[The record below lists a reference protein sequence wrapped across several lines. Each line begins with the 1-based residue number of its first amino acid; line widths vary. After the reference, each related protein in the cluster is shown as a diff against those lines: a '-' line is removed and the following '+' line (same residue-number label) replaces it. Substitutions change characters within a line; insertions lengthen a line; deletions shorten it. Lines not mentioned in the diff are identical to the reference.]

1 MKKIC
6 LLICSVLF
14 CIFLIGASKPS
25 LDGRAV
31 VADAGEL
38 PSGLFAKSPGYLP
51 GDIVVVTNPQTN
63 ISIEVMIFGSF
74 DATEGI
80 AIVLSPEA
88 AKELY
93 ISKGSNVIVQVT
105 KKSDAYSEKTV
116 LSKTLETYV
125 PEKRDE
131 FEDLLE
137 DPFYKELLKEEISN
151 EEIYVAE
158 DNVEIPEEDLLF
170 EEILAEETVTEEIL
184 EPVEEEIVEVLPE
197 ETVVEEILEPV
208 EEEIV
213 EVLPEEVEIEE
224 ILEPVEEEIVEVLPE
239 ETEVEEILEPVEEE
253 IVEVLPEETEEILEP
268 VEEEIVEVLPEET
281 EVEEIL
287 EPVEEEIVEVLLE
300 ETEVEEI
307 LEPVEEEIVEVLPEE
322 TEVEEILEPV
332 EEEIAE
338 ILPEEFVAEM
348 DSVLEDEVVEE
359 IEEEAVLIPAEPK
372 PPVFTIIPV
381 VAEEDYEEI
390 IEDYDSL
397 YDEPE
402 VIIVEEYEDLEVV
415 EEVLAEEVPEVRA
428 VVPVEE
434 ILEVVP
440 MEVVKPAVNTVST
453 LEAKKYYVQIAT
465 YGKVENVEKALEQY
479 GKNYPI
485 VVYQP
490 AGRNDYQV
498 MIGGLN
504 KDEYG
509 IVLQRFRKAGFKDA
523 FLRSTF

>member
-6 LLICSVLF
+6 LLICAVLF

-197 ETVVEEILEPV
+197 ETEVEEILEPVEEKIAEILPEEAEVEEILEPV

-213 EVLPEEVEIEE
+213 EALPEETVIEE
-224 ILEPVEEEIVEVLPE
+224 VLEPVEEEIVEVLPE
-239 ETEVEEILEPVEEE
+239 ETVVEEILEPVEEE
-253 IVEVLPEETEEILEP
+253 IVE
-268 VEEEIVEVLPEET
+268 
-281 EVEEIL
+281 
-287 EPVEEEIVEVLLE
+287 
-300 ETEVEEI
+300 
-307 LEPVEEEIVEVLPEE
+307 
-322 TEVEEILEPV
+322 
-332 EEEIAE
+332 A
-338 ILPEEFVAEM
+338 LPEEFVAEM
-348 DSVLEDEVVEE
+348 DSVLEEEVVEE

-402 VIIVEEYEDLEVV
+402 VIIVEEIEDLEVV

-440 MEVVKPAVNTVST
+440 MEVVKPVVNTVST

-490 AGRNDYQV
+490 VGRNDYQV

>member
-287 EPVEEEIVEVLLE
+287 EPVEEEI
-300 ETEVEEI
+300 
-307 LEPVEEEIVEVLPEE
+307 
-322 TEVEEILEPV
+322 
-332 EEEIAE
+332 AE

>member
-6 LLICSVLF
+6 LLICAVLF

-170 EEILAEETVTEEIL
+170 EEILAEETVTEEVLEPVEEEIVEVLPEETVVEEVLEPVEEEIVEALPEETEVEEIL

-213 EVLPEEVEIEE
+213 E
-224 ILEPVEEEIVEVLPE
+224 
-239 ETEVEEILEPVEEE
+239 
-253 IVEVLPEETEEILEP
+253 
-268 VEEEIVEVLPEET
+268 
-281 EVEEIL
+281 
-287 EPVEEEIVEVLLE
+287 
-300 ETEVEEI
+300 
-307 LEPVEEEIVEVLPEE
+307 
-322 TEVEEILEPV
+322 
-332 EEEIAE
+332 A
-338 ILPEEFVAEM
+338 LPEEFVAEM
-348 DSVLEDEVVEE
+348 DSVLEEEVVEE

-402 VIIVEEYEDLEVV
+402 VIIVEEIEDLEVV

-465 YGKVENVEKALEQY
+465 YGKVENVEKVLEQY